1 MAENTIILPQV
12 EELLESQG
20 NEKLIVEIDGELKRL
35 GINLLNINTD
45 EVVPIERGGTGANN
59 GATGLANLFA
69 AGPTLLSA
77 NQYGAEFPEDT
88 VANTMFFKEA
98 TGTIADIGQDMAK
111 ALRARNLLDNSD
123 FRNPVNQRG
132 ASSYTGSKYH
142 IDRWRAWDDVVT
154 TTINDGYITVSG
166 GTIVQYI
173 NCAQTVYS
181 AFGCKLNGEIVA
193 LNAGYEVDYAGGV
206 LCVQLPKGDWV
217 WAALYE
223 GEYTAETL
231 PPYVPKDYGAELAE
245 CKRYYQVI
253 PYTIVKRANNYDE
266 TYYFDAMRA
275 TPTATIYSMNAVVD
289 KASYYTGNWA
299 DMDVIIMVWNEPFG
313 GSIRL
318 YALEPSNCNFGFAK
332 ITLSADL

>member
-20 NEKLIVEIDGELKRL
+20 TEKLIVEIDGELKRL

-132 ASSYTGSKYH
+132 QSSYSGTGYA
-142 IDRWRAWDDVVT
+142 IDRWRTWNSSDGLKV
-154 TTINDGYITVSG
+154 NDGYITITGSNY
-166 GTIVQYI
+166 IQYI
-173 NCAQTVYS
+173 SGYGEGVYS
-181 AFGCKLNGEIVA
+181 AFAKRTDGTIISLKTDYESANDFRYVSLP
-193 LNAGYEVDYAGGV
+193 AGSYI
-206 LCVQLPKGDWV
+206 

-299 DMDVIIMVWNEPFG
+299 DMDVTIMVWNEPFG

-318 YALEPSNCNFGFAK
+318 YASEPSNCNFGFAK